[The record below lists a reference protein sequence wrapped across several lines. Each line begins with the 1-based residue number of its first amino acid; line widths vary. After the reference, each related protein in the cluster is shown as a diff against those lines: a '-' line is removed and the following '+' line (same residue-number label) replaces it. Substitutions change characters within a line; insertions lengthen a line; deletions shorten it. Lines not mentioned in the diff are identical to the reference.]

1 LITLPEYMRKVRR
14 ELEMSQE
21 EMAKALNV
29 SYTSINRWENK
40 QVTPS
45 RLGCKSFFD
54 FCNNCNNNILVPL
67 EILEKGEN
75 I

>member
-1 LITLPEYMRKVRR
+1 MILSEYMRKIRR
-14 ELEMSQE
+14 EMEMSQH

-40 QVTPS
+40 QVAPS
-45 RLGCKSFFD
+45 PLGRKSFLD
-54 FCNNCNNNILVPL
+54 FCRENNIPIPS
-67 EILEKGEN
+67 EILDDGEN